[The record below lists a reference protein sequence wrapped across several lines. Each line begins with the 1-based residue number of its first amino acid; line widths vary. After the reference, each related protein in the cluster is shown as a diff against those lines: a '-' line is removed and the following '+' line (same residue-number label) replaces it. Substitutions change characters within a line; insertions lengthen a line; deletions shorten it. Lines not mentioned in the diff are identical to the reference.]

1 MNAESRALL
10 ASLLGD
16 NADEVKMQVCINNAI
31 SAIREYINKSFDEN
45 EDPNSYVEKEFPYQV
60 AQLSYFYYKS
70 FDDSHIESKSQ
81 GDRSVTLVKEIPDYI
96 KKMLPR
102 YVKPF

>member
-1 MNAESRALL
+1 MNAESMALL
-10 ASLLGD
+10 ASLVGN
-16 NADEVKMQVCINNAI
+16 NADVVKMQVCLNNAV
-31 SAIREYINKSFDEN
+31 SAIRVYINKSFDEK
-45 EDPNSYVEKEFPYQV
+45 EDPNAYIEKEYPYQV
-60 AQLSYFYYKS
+60 AQLAYFYYKS

>member
-31 SAIREYINKSFDEN
+31 SAIKAYINKDV
-45 EDPNSYVEKEFPYQV
+45 DIEKEYPYQV
-60 AQLSYFYYKS
+60 AQLAYFYYKS